1 MRIASSP
8 GCHPHAEEIG
18 ARMHIYDLWLNVP
31 SLPAHGELSHE
42 SPLHQP
48 HFPALMDGADW
59 ANCYADEL
67 LSYLSTCSREISR
80 DKPHFRE
87 GFIHSL
93 G

>member
-8 GCHPHAEEIG
+8 VYHPHAETR
-18 ARMHIYDLWLNVP
+18 ARMHIYDLWMNV
-31 SLPAHGELSHE
+31 SFLPAHGELSHE
-42 SPLHQP
+42 PPLRQP
-48 HFPALMDGADW
+48 HFLALTDGADR

-67 LSYLSTCSREISR
+67 LSYLSTCSREISG

-87 GFIHSL
+87 GFICSL